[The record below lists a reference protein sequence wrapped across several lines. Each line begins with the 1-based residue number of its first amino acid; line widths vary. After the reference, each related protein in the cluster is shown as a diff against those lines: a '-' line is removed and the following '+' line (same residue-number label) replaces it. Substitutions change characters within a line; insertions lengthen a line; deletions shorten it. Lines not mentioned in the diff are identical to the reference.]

1 MSLAGP
7 RWVHTHLMTTA
18 TTIERC
24 GPAIHAALAE
34 AAPEECAEFEAEFRA
49 ALTRAETDFDLRPV
63 DALLDRWWGAAVA
76 AANPL
81 SEHEREMVARARAG
95 DDTGW
100 LAHHDDG
107 TWTRL

>member
-1 MSLAGP
+1 
-7 RWVHTHLMTTA
+7 MTTA
-18 TTIERC
+18 TTTIERS

-34 AAPEECAEFEAEFRA
+34 LAPDECAEFETEFRA
-49 ALTRAETDFDLRPV
+49 ALTRAETSFDLRPV
-63 DALLDRWWGAAVA
+63 EALLDRWWGAAVT

-81 SEHEREMVARARAG
+81 SEHEHELVTRARAG

-100 LAHHDDG
+100 LTHHEDG